1 MDKKR
6 KKLKILC
13 TVLVGTLVAGMVVAM
28 GSIPG
33 ERTPKSML
41 VSGSIGNKA
50 LADPIDLSTDAT
62 NDINNDIHLEI
73 LEPYVV
79 LPVPLQKYGGSK
91 EMFIE
96 LAITNQ
102 GSSPIQIAGRGLVA
116 QLVADDGTVLPLQ
129 KLKESLVWCSPLYR
143 DETEELYADFNLS
156 RFPNSRS
163 VGLKI
168 YDGTATEWSIQ
179 GISPGTYQLYYA
191 YSSPSFLSAASTDS
205 CPEKD
210 DGEIESLLEIRT
222 SQTAIDSVE
231 LRIVEPEEIDS
242 NTLEIDGVRFEM
254 LMSDRTLKIPENK
267 TGASTKVEVGIRITN
282 QTQTPLRF
290 TGFDTLALSILKAN
304 GQPLER
310 SKFLYWRPSPKE
322 TEVPLIQPGEST
334 TFFLDAKLFWKYNQL
349 RLGNSDGFDLRW
361 YFNSLEADTYL
372 FSMVYSR
379 PKLLLVSDE
388 TNQPKILK
396 DFWKGSGFTP
406 FVEVRLVKP

>member
-1 MDKKR
+1 MERLR
-6 KKLKILC
+6 KKLKNITGIL
-13 TVLVGTLVAGMVVAM
+13 VLTGLALGFLAITPIPVKLTPT
-28 GSIPG
+28 SI
-33 ERTPKSML
+33 L
-41 VSGSIGNKA
+41 ISGNQSNKA
-50 LADPIDLSTDAT
+50 LAEADSSTDAS
-62 NDINNDIHLEI
+62 NDIHLEI

-79 LPVPLQKYGGSK
+79 LPVPQQKYGG
-91 EMFIE
+91 ERETFVE

-143 DETEELYADFNLS
+143 EETEELYADLSLS
-156 RFPNSRS
+156 RDPNSRP
-163 VGLKI
+163 VGLRI
-168 YDGTATEWSIQ
+168 YNGTATEWSIQ

-191 YSSPSFLSAASTDS
+191 YSEPSSLSTASTDS

-210 DGEIESLLEIRT
+210 DGEIESLQEIRT

-254 LMSDRTLKIPENK
+254 LMSDRTFKIPENK

-282 QTQTPLRF
+282 QTQTSLRF
-290 TGFDTLALSILKAN
+290 TSFDSLALSILKAN

-310 SKFLYWRPSPKE
+310 SKFLYWRLPPKE
-322 TEVPLIQPGEST
+322 TEAPIIQPGEST

-349 RLGNSDGFDLRW
+349 RLGNSDGLDLRW

-379 PKLLLVSDE
+379 PKQLLVYDE
-388 TNQPKILK
+388 QTQKAKFVTYL
-396 DFWKGSGFTP
+396 WKGSGFTP